1 MDRRTPGFFMMLWH
15 KAWLESRLRLLLG
28 AGVIGAACAVA
39 VLFHTPIRAALATS
53 TPRLNTDA
61 AYMYRIVYQG
71 FVRLAFMMLAFIL
84 GLGGLLRERDL
95 GTSTFTL
102 ALPVTRLRL
111 LAVRA
116 AVGLLE
122 LAALAILPA
131 IVIVA
136 LSPIAHIQ
144 YPVSQT
150 LRFAVLWL
158 AAGSTLFAAAF
169 LCSSL
174 MGGEYTAFVVAWIA
188 FFGHTVTTQYIRIR
202 HPELSAYLFTVQEV
216 MSGFR
221 MAYFDASAR
230 VLVGPFPLPIVAT
243 VSAVSALMIS
253 TAVAYTNRRDF

>member
-1 MDRRTPGFFMMLWH
+1 MMIWH
-15 KAWLESRLRLLLG
+15 KVWLESRLRLFLG
-28 AGVIGAACAVA
+28 AAVIGAGCAVA
-39 VLFHTPIRAALATS
+39 VLFHTPIRAALAAG
-53 TPRLNTDA
+53 TPPLNTDA
-61 AYMYRIVYQG
+61 AYMYRVVYQG
-71 FVRLAFMMLAFIL
+71 FVRLAFMMMAFIL

-95 GTSTFTL
+95 GTSGFTL

-116 AVGLLE
+116 AAGLLE
-122 LAALAILPA
+122 LAALAILPVV
-131 IVIVA
+131 VIAA

-144 YPVSQT
+144 YPLSQT
-150 LRFAVLWL
+150 LRFAVLWV

-202 HPELSAYLFTVQEV
+202 HPELSAYLFTVPEV

-230 VLVGPFPLPIVAT
+230 VLVGPFPLTIVT
-243 VSAVSALMIS
+243 VVSAASASMIS
-253 TAVAYTNRRDF
+253 AAVAYTDRRDF